1 MDRIDRKFRRYAGA
15 LGVFVAAV
23 LTWRYVVLER
33 PEKPPAEVPANVATP
48 PLPDPASVL
57 PMPPA
62 AIDPVAVP
70 KSIQELCGC
79 GSPLSVAP
87 ADAVS
92 EQPTNH
98 SSGETLLTAVPGTA
112 EAVHPSAAAV
122 RFEREIQPI
131 FVDHCYRCHG
141 PQKQESG
148 LRFDQRE
155 GNYSASASGLIP
167 LVPGNPLASSVIS
180 RMTSDD
186 SHVRMPQNSDPLS
199 EAQIAVVQQWIA
211 DGAEWPDGIRHW
223 AYRKPVSPLRPSLQD
238 PSWCRNEID
247 DFILAKLE
255 AEGLRPAAEADRV
268 TLARR
273 LSLDLIGL
281 PPTPAEVDAFVADKD
296 PDAYDHF
303 VDRLLASPH
312 YGEKWAVRWLD
323 LARYA
328 DTNGFE
334 GDLVRT
340 MWLYRDWVIDAINT
354 DMPFDQFTLEQ
365 LAGDLLPSATSEQQ
379 VATGFMRN
387 SAVAPDINQHRFE
400 MLVDRVNTLGT
411 TWLGLTL
418 GCAQCHDHKFDPV
431 SQREFYQLY
440 AIFNRGVDEC
450 EGVFYKGKQITA
462 ASPLNNLTG
471 QTLVMADR
479 KQPLTT
485 HLKVRGAFDVD
496 GEVVEMGVLKSIF
509 PPRDQIKNR
518 ISLACWLVD
527 ENNPLTARVT
537 MNRIWEAVFGI
548 GIVRTS
554 EDFGLRGERPSHPEL
569 LDWLAVEFRR
579 RGWSM
584 KAMVRL
590 IVTSATYRQTSRVPE
605 DSWVQD
611 PENRLLA
618 RGARFRVDAEL
629 VRDIALT
636 ASGLL
641 SRNIGGPS
649 VFPEQPEGT
658 TEKQEFGVFQWKTD
672 TGENRYRRGLYTHWK
687 RAAPYPSFVIFDA
700 PGRMLS
706 CSRRVRSS
714 NPLQA
719 LTVLN
724 DPVYFEAA
732 VHLGRRMLAEGG
744 GTVRT
749 RILCGARLCI
759 SRVPAES
766 ELDLLEQLYQDEQTR
781 FENDSVSAALQLG
794 GESVFARYPELS
806 VTDWATCSTVANVLL
821 NLDETITKE

>member
-1 MDRIDRKFRRYAGA
+1 MWRFV
-15 LGVFVAAV
+15 VF
-23 LTWRYVVLER
+23 ER
-33 PEKPPAEVPANVATP
+33 PAEPPVRAPDVGMT
-48 PLPDPASVL
+48 PLPDPASAVTVTT
-57 PMPPA
+57 A
-62 AIDPVAVP
+62 QGDHPVAP
-70 KSIQELCGC
+70 KTIQELCGC
-79 GSPLSVAP
+79 GSPSLIVP
-87 ADAVS
+87 AGVES
-92 EQPTNH
+92 EHSTNN
-98 SSGETLLTAVPGTA
+98 SAGATPLTTATGAA
-112 EAVHPSAAAV
+112 EAVDGSLAAI

-141 PQKQESG
+141 PQKQEAG
-148 LRFDQRE
+148 LRLDQRE
-155 GNYSASASGLIP
+155 GNFSASASGQIP
-167 LVPGNPLASSVIS
+167 LVPGNPLASAVIS
-180 RMTSDD
+180 RITTDD
-186 SHVRMPQNSDPLS
+186 AHARMPLNADPLS
-199 EAQIAVVQQWIA
+199 AAQIAMLQEWIA
-211 DGAEWPDGIRHW
+211 DGAEWPEGIRHW
-223 AYRKPVSPLRPSLQD
+223 AYRKPVAPQRPSLQN

-247 DFILAKLE
+247 HYVLAKLE
-255 AEGLRPAAEADRV
+255 AEGLGPAPEADRV

-281 PPTPAEVDAFVADKD
+281 PPTLAEVDAFVADED
-296 PDAYDHF
+296 PEAYDHF
-303 VDRLLASPH
+303 VDHLLASPH

-340 MWLYRDWVIDAINT
+340 MWLYRDWVIDAINK

-365 LAGDLLPSATSEQQ
+365 LAGDLLPDVTTDQQ
-379 VATGFMRN
+379 VATGFLRN

-440 AIFNRGVDEC
+440 AIFNRTVDEC

-462 ASPLNNLTG
+462 TSPLNRQTG
-471 QTLVMADR
+471 PALVMADR
-479 KQPLTT
+479 KQLLTT
-485 HLKVRGAFDVD
+485 HIKVRGAFDVD
-496 GEVVEMGVLKSIF
+496 GEVVEMGVLNSIF
-509 PPRDQIKNR
+509 PPRAPIKNR
-518 ISLACWLVD
+518 MSLACWLID
-527 ENNPLTARVT
+527 EDNPLTARVT
-537 MNRIWEAVFGI
+537 MNRLWEAVFGI

-579 RGWSM
+579 CGWSM
-584 KAMVRL
+584 KSMVRR
-590 IVTSATYRQTSRVPE
+590 IVTSATYRQTSRVSE
-605 DSWVQD
+605 DLYIHD

-641 SRNIGGPS
+641 SRNMGGPS

-687 RAAPYPSFVIFDA
+687 RAAPYPSFLIFDA

-732 VHLGRRMLAEGG
+732 VHLGRRMLVEGG
-744 GTVRT
+744 DTARARV
-749 RILCGARLCI
+749 LCGARLCI

-766 ELDLLEQLYQDEQTR
+766 ELDLLEQLYQDEQAR
-781 FENDSVSAALQLG
+781 FENDNDSAVLQLG
-794 GESVFARYPELS
+794 GASIAAMHPELS
-806 VTDWATCSTVANVLL
+806 VSDWAACSTVANVLL